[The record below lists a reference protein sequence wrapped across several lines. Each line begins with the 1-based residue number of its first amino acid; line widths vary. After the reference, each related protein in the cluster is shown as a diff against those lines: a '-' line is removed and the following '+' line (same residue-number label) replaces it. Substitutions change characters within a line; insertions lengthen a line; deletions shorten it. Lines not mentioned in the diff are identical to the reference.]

1 MTVWSPLAP
10 LQFQF
15 PRPLQFQFLSAL
27 HGRGLHASQ
36 LTHPHP
42 STAAAG
48 VTGEMATASEDE
60 SAPSRI
66 DEEDESLKLESDVEL
81 LKRAWQNEKG
91 APEILEYQSALV
103 RRSSQQIHLM
113 EDLIEELTKRG
124 DDPLI
129 VSIYQMDL
137 DRAQFLLRSYLRI
150 RLQKIEATMLHV
162 AKTDLWNRLSRQEQN
177 FAQRCIEDMGSHMD
191 ESVLSKLPSGYQS
204 NLKQSNASDED
215 DMVPEPNLNTFVFC
229 KSQNSIGAITLD
241 DSGDEIVDL
250 VAGELY
256 VLRYKTIKPYVERDY
271 VCLWLVKRGSQALNC
286 RHFRLIALVGFIRFD
301 PAPLDLPEHICS
313 ILCVLCL

>member
-1 MTVWSPLAP
+1 MT
-10 LQFQF
+10 
-15 PRPLQFQFLSAL
+15 
-27 HGRGLHASQ
+27 
-36 LTHPHP
+36 
-42 STAAAG
+42 
-48 VTGEMATASEDE
+48 TASEDE

-103 RRSSQQIHLM
+103 RRTSQQIHLM

-137 DRAQFLLRSYLRI
+137 DRTQFLLRSYLRI
-150 RLQKIEATMLHV
+150 RLQKIEAAMLHV
-162 AKTDLWNRLSRQEQN
+162 AKTDLWNRLSRQEHN

-229 KSQNSIGAITLD
+229 KRQNSIGAIPLD

-250 VAGELY
+250 VAGTHVCFSYIFGLLLH
-256 VLRYKTIKPYVERDY
+256 VCALFSKPEDGGH
-271 VCLWLVKRGSQALNC
+271 C
-286 RHFRLIALVGFIRFD
+286 
-301 PAPLDLPEHICS
+301 
-313 ILCVLCL
+313 